1 MTPPEPRTLV
11 LRDTT
16 LRITPGEPLVMG
28 VVNASPESFS
38 DGNEVATVDHQLA
51 LAHKLLDDGADLLD
65 VGGES
70 GVTNQAALAP
80 DEEIRRV
87 LTLVRELT
95 AAGTLISVDTWKP
108 PVAAAV
114 LDAGAHMVN
123 DVSGLADPALADLC
137 AAHGAGLVV
146 MHTRATPK
154 VKEFPAYDDVIE
166 DVVEFLAERVSAAID
181 RGVRPEQIVLDPGP
195 DFAKTPAQTV
205 AVLRSLPMLAALAR
219 PVLLA
224 VSRKDFVGAL
234 TGRMPSRRLAGTLA
248 ALGEGVDAGAAIVR
262 VHDVAEVVDF
272 LAVRRALRGE
282 VDVPAELHLPDHL
295 RREPRLSWRPLRD
308 EKGINDDLTHPSA

>member
-1 MTPPEPRTLV
+1 MALTLV
-11 LRDTT
+11 LRDST

-38 DGNEVATVDHQLA
+38 DGSEVTTLDRQLA
-51 LAHKLLDDGADLLD
+51 LAHRLLDDGADLLD

-95 AAGTLISVDTWKP
+95 AAGALVSVDTWKP

-146 MHTRATPK
+146 MHTRAAPK
-154 VKEFPAYDDVIE
+154 VKYFPAYDNVIE
-166 DVVEFLAERVSAAID
+166 DVFGFLTERVSAAIG

-224 VSRKDFVGAL
+224 VSRKDFIGAL
-234 TGRMPSRRLAGTLA
+234 TGRLPRRRLAGTLA

-262 VHDVAEVVDF
+262 VHDVAEVADF
-272 LAVRRALRGE
+272 LDVRRALRGE
-282 VDVPAELHLPDHL
+282 VEVPAELHLPEHL
-295 RREPRLSWRPLRD
+295 RREG
-308 EKGINDDLTHPSA
+308 GITGVPGRRRG